1 MEEHQMKAM
10 LAEIDN
16 IQTCWIARI
25 TQEHEDERDALK
37 TPPQRLVA
45 AATEDDDNRDAAD
58 DQEMIYLAALDA
70 LRSGDPLIVSLRG
83 YARFDRLERDYQA
96 ECKAIDDRV
105 RPRMD
110 AVAAACRKARI
121 NVIAESDVL
130 QARAIVS
137 LLNETEF

>member
-1 MEEHQMKAM
+1 MEEHQMKAL

-16 IQTCWIARI
+16 IQACWIARI

-45 AATEDDDNRDAAD
+45 AADADDNRDAAD
-58 DQEMIYLAALDA
+58 DQELIYRAAHDA
-70 LRSGDPLIVSLRG
+70 LRTGETLIESLRG

-96 ECKAIDDRV
+96 ECKAIDDKV

-130 QARAIVS
+130 KARAIVA

>member
-16 IQTCWIARI
+16 IKTCWIERI
-25 TQEHEDERDALK
+25 TREHEEERDALK
-37 TPPQRLVA
+37 TPPQRLSA
-45 AATEDDDNRDAAD
+45 AADAK
-58 DQEMIYLAALDA
+58 MIYLAARDA
-70 LRSGDPLIVSLRG
+70 LRTGETLIESLRG
-83 YARFDRLERDYQA
+83 YVRFDRMERDYLA

-105 RPRMD
+105 RPRLD

-130 QARAIVS
+130 KAQAIVT

>member
-1 MEEHQMKAM
+1 MEEHQMKAL

-25 TQEHEDERDALK
+25 AQEHEDERDALR
-37 TPPQRLVA
+37 TPPQRLADA
-45 AATEDDDNRDAAD
+45 ADASANRDAAD
-58 DQEMIYLAALDA
+58 DQELIYSAALNA
-70 LRSGDPLIVSLRG
+70 LRRGEPLIVSLRG

-96 ECKAIDDRV
+96 ECKAIDDKV